1 MSKTGCAVLGATA
14 GPAVES
20 DIALVGDSC
29 SVTWLGDAVVAAVIA
44 ATPAERGLS
53 YAQL

>member
-1 MSKTGCAVLGATA
+1 MLGATA